1 MRIGVVFPQTEIGQ
15 DPAVIRDYA
24 QAVESMGY
32 THILAFD
39 SVVGANPNRPGG
51 WDSQYTY
58 QHAFHEPFV
67 LFGFCA
73 GVTRRIELVTGIVI
87 LPQRQTALVAKQAA
101 AVDVLSGG
109 RLRLGIGVGWNT
121 VEFEAL
127 GENFKN
133 RGKRVEEQLEVMRLL
148 WTKELVTYDGQW
160 HALDFDAITVDAAD
174 HLISGRLDQPF
185 DYFAIA
191 GPLAQELNQL
201 SLNYLSIAGDEP
213 ERAAAA
219 LRSMLSLYGPSGD
232 TAWSKQLDG
241 LTALQAR
248 QVVRRLPMGGPLTF
262 GTGIE
267 VTASLD
273 DMAFQGSSAFL
284 LGCLLERFFA
294 RHVALNT
301 FSETVLRTTTR
312 GEVMRWPAR
321 LGDQGLM

>member
-1 MRIGVVFPQTEIGQ
+1 MKVGVVFPQTEIGQ

-87 LPQRQTALVAKQAA
+87 LLQRQTALVAKQAA

-148 WTKELVTYDGQW
+148 WTKELVTYEGQW
-160 HALDFDAITVDAAD
+160 HRVPDAGIRPLPVQQPIPVWMGGDSEVVIRRAARLADGWITLPSFRPGPAGQQTVDRIHGLVREAGRDPAAFG
-174 HLISGRLDQPF
+174 IEARM
-185 DYFAIA
+185 A
-191 GPLAQELNQL
+191 LAKVPAE
-201 SLNYLSIAGDEP
+201 
-213 ERAAAA
+213 ERANEVAAWRA
-219 LRSMLSLYGPSGD
+219 MRGITHLCVNTM
-232 TAWSKQLDG
+232 G
-241 LTALQAR
+241 LGLASPEEH
-248 QVVRRLPMGGPLTF
+248 VRT
-262 GTGIE
+262 
-267 VTASLD
+267 
-273 DMAFQGSSAFL
+273 
-284 LGCLLERFFA
+284 LERFKKD
-294 RHVALNT
+294 
-301 FSETVLRTTTR
+301 VL
-312 GEVMRWPAR
+312 G
-321 LGDQGLM
+321 